1 MRKQW
6 LLIVLAAIFVEV
18 SLAPRYLAQ
27 NHSRS
32 ITVSRSGMAQ
42 LASVEPFKEA
52 FQKDA
57 GKIRL
62 VALLSPT

>member
-6 LLIVLAAIFVEV
+6 LLIVLAAIVVEV
-18 SLAPRYLAQ
+18 SLSPRYSAQ

-32 ITVSRSGMAQ
+32 IIVNRSGVAQ
-42 LASVEPFKEA
+42 PASVEQFKEA

-57 GKIRL
+57 GKVRL